1 MIDRLGLRRSLL
13 IASVLVGFSCM
24 MRGFAQGQLTLLL
37 AVAFFGL
44 GGPLISVGAPK
55 LISIWFNERERKLAM
70 GIYITGMVLGSITV
84 LSITNSV
91 IMPWMDGDWRKIL
104 WIYSSIVFLS
114 GLIWLL
120 ISTHPESR
128 KMEVNLSKLERPPQ
142 GQVFLALFNLLPL
155 RITLLMGICIF
166 LYNHGLSNWMHE
178 ILQTRGRG
186 AERAGY

>member
-44 GGPLISVGAPK
+44 GGPLISIGAPK

-70 GIYITGMVLGSITV
+70 GIYITGMALGSTTV

-91 IMPWMDGDWRKIL
+91 IMSWVKTDGK
-104 WIYSSIVFLS
+104 YYGFTV
-114 GLIWLL
+114 
-120 ISTHPESR
+120 
-128 KMEVNLSKLERPPQ
+128 Q
-142 GQVFLALFNLLPL
+142 
-155 RITLLMGICIF
+155 
-166 LYNHGLSNWMHE
+166 
-178 ILQTRGRG
+178 
-186 AERAGY
+186 